1 MTPAITSCAIS
12 RADLALL
19 IGHAAGEHPRE
30 ACGLLLGTPGAI
42 ARVERTRNVAA
53 DPLRTFE
60 IDPAALLRVHREA
73 RGAGLAVIG
82 WYHSH
87 PGGSA
92 EPSRTDAARAVEDG
106 MLWLVVAD
114 GGAAAWRTVPGG
126 PVHGRFAP
134 VALEPR

>member
-1 MTPAITSCAIS
+1 MTATNTSCAIS

-19 IGHAAGEHPRE
+19 IGHAADAHPRE
-30 ACGLLLGTPGAI
+30 ACGILLGAPGAI
-42 ARVERTRNVAA
+42 TRIEPTANVAA
-53 DPLRTFE
+53 DPRKTFE

-73 RGAGLAVIG
+73 RGAGMAVVG

-87 PGGSA
+87 PSGAA

-106 MLWLVVAD
+106 MLWVIIAG
-114 GGAAAWRTVPGG
+114 GGASAWRTVAGG